1 MQVVKKGVRKS
12 FGAHLAK
19 RIFVRSA
26 MRKAV
31 ITVMREAYGIHN
43 GKTDNLSVL
52 NKPLIL

>member
-1 MQVVKKGVRKS
+1 
-12 FGAHLAK
+12 
-19 RIFVRSA
+19 